1 MGRYWEALKAGVNAF
16 NEGPDPSEYVIAGK
30 PVRCPH
36 CGEGKFATSRALLN
50 TRGRTAFGVDWA
62 DPSATILICAECG
75 RIEWYATEPEAADG
89 PTLVK

>member
-1 MGRYWEALKAGVNAF
+1 MGRYFEALKAGVRAF
-16 NEGPDPSEYVIAGK
+16 QEGPDPSEYVVAGR

-36 CGEGKFATSRALLN
+36 CGEGKFAASRALLN

-75 RIEWYATEPEAADG
+75 RLEWFATEPEE
-89 PTLVK
+89 VVCKK